1 VPSIGD
7 EVAPDRF
14 SSLRRWVK
22 KAAGVSLVLMA
33 GVAMTACSTVVTK
46 AANSLAL
53 TASDSMKTI
62 QVRVPGRVTV
72 TLPYDPASGMI
83 WQLVSGGAGFSTV
96 HSPVFHDRGSG
107 ATAGT
112 EEFFFAVK
120 DKGTL
125 PVVLDYVKPG
135 PITGAPKQFK
145 VTLRGT

>member
-1 VPSIGD
+1 M
-7 EVAPDRF
+7 APERLG
-14 SSLRRWVK
+14 SRRRRVE
-22 KAAGVSLVLMA
+22 KAAGVSIVLVLGA
-33 GVAMTACSTVVTK
+33 AMTACSTVATK
-46 AANSLAL
+46 AATSVAL

-62 QVRVPGRVTV
+62 QVHVPGKVTL

-96 HSPVFHDRGSG
+96 HPPAFHDRGSG
-107 ATAGT
+107 ATQGT

-125 PVVLDYVKPG
+125 PIVLDYIKPG

-145 VTLRGT
+145 VTLQDT